1 MACRCVRFGVFPGAA
16 AAAAR
21 VAARDLIVFLVP
33 PFRCQFLSIPLAPQK
48 ALLLVRFDV
57 SVQTHVCG
65 LLGCCFRR
73 IFGFFLRARDF
84 SRSLF
89 VVWRCFAFDR
99 RVREPTETEGG
110 EATTLD
116 VLFGVAHARV

>member
-73 IFGFFLRARDF
+73 IFGFFCARVIF
-84 SRSLF
+84 
-89 VVWRCFAFDR
+89 
-99 RVREPTETEGG
+99 RVRC
-110 EATTLD
+110 L
-116 VLFGVAHARV
+116 LFGV